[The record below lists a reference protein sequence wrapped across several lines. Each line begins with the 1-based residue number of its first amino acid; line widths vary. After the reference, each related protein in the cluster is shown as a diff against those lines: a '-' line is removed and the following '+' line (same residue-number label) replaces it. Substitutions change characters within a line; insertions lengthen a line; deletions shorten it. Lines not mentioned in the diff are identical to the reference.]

1 MAKTN
6 KKTPPIE
13 KKEVKKTLKIIG
25 FKNIPRWKNK
35 FSCTCNDTQDYRN
48 CKYCHYTNNE
58 NSVPREPFTV
68 KDDKGKDI
76 LITEIEIRR
85 GSDDEITGWIYSG

>member
-6 KKTPPIE
+6 KKSSPIE

-35 FSCTCNDTQDYRN
+35 FSCTCNDTQDYKN

-58 NSVPREPFTV
+58 NSVPREPFTD
-68 KDDKGKDI
+68 KDDNGKDI
-76 LITEIEIRR
+76 LITQIEIRR
-85 GSDDEITGWIYSG
+85 GSDDEIVGWTF

>member
-1 MAKTN
+1 
-6 KKTPPIE
+6 
-13 KKEVKKTLKIIG
+13 LLSYYSFKIIG

-35 FSCTCNDTQDYRN
+35 FSCTCNDTQDYKN

-68 KDDKGKDI
+68 KDDNGKDI
-76 LITEIEIRR
+76 LITEIEITR
-85 GSDDEITGWIYSG
+85 GRDDEITGWIYNG

>member
-6 KKTPPIE
+6 KKTPPME

-35 FSCTCNDTQDYRN
+35 FTCTCNDTQDYKN
-48 CKYCHYTNNE
+48 CKYCNYTNNE
-58 NSVPREPFTV
+58 NSVPREPFSV

-85 GSDDEITGWIYSG
+85 GSDDEITGWVYSG